1 MAYLVNAQGRQ
12 TDFSGSEETRR
23 TKDWKAA
30 FNFQES
36 LFRLIDGAA
45 RDVKT
50 DQQPR
55 EIWAA
60 FSAGIRSLVIVPI
73 SQRAQFIREPFDAA
87 LMVKISPETNVA
99 ELKAEIEQSL
109 PAVYR
114 RYQGVC

>member
-1 MAYLVNAQGRQ
+1 MAYLVNSQGRQ

-30 FNFQES
+30 FNFQAA
-36 LFRLIDGAA
+36 LFKLIDQATQL
-45 RDVKT
+45 VKT

-60 FSAGIRSLVIVPI
+60 FSAGIRSLVIVPQ
-73 SQRAQFIREPFDAA
+73 SQRAQFLREPFGAC
-87 LMVKISPETNVA
+87 LVVKISPETNVA

-114 RYQGVC
+114 RYQEVC